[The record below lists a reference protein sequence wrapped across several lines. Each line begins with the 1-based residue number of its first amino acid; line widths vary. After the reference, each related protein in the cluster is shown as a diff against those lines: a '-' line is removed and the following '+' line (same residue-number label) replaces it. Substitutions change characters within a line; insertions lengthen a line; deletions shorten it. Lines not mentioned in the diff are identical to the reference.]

1 MAGAMK
7 ARVNGTEIAYRLDG
21 PETAPV
27 VVLSHSIA
35 TTMDMWRGQVP
46 VLAQQSRVL
55 RYDMRGHGESAVPAG
70 PYNFEMLAADVVG
83 LLDHL
88 KIDRAA
94 FVGISIGGMIGQA
107 LGVKH
112 GQRLRG
118 LVLSNTTSDPP
129 PPEMWDQRIADAEKG
144 GMETQVQST
153 LGRWFT
159 GAYRRA
165 TPAVMDWIA
174 AMIRNTPVN
183 GFAGCG
189 RAIQGLGFANH
200 LRKITAPTLIMTG
213 DQDPGTT
220 VAMAKALSNRIP
232 QSLSK
237 TIKGASHLSAIE
249 KESDFN
255 AQLSAFLPLLP

>member
-1 MAGAMK
+1 MQ
-7 ARVNGTEIAYRLDG
+7 ARVNGTDIAYRLDG
-21 PETAPV
+21 PEAAPV

-46 VLAQQSRVL
+46 ALAQQFRVL
-55 RYDMRGHGESAVPAG
+55 RYDMRGHGESAAPAG
-70 PYNFEMLAADVVG
+70 PYDFEMLAADVVG

-94 FVGISIGGMIGQA
+94 FVGISISGMIGQA

-112 GQRLRG
+112 GHRLRG

-159 GAYRRA
+159 EPYRRA
-165 TPAVMDWIA
+165 NAAVMDWIA

-183 GFAGCG
+183 GFVGCG

-200 LRKITAPTLIMTG
+200 LRNITAPTLIMTG

-220 VAMAKALSNRIP
+220 VAMAKTLSNRIP
-232 QSLSK
+232 QAQMQI
-237 TIKGASHLSAIE
+237 IKGASHLSAIE
-249 KESDFN
+249 KEAAFN
-255 AQLSAFLPLLP
+255 TLLSIYLSATLANP

>member
-1 MAGAMK
+1 
-7 ARVNGTEIAYRLDG
+7 
-21 PETAPV
+21 
-27 VVLSHSIA
+27 
-35 TTMDMWRGQVP
+35 MDMWRGQVP

-55 RYDMRGHGESAVPAG
+55 RYDMRGHGESAAPAG
-70 PYNFEMLAADVVG
+70 PYNFDMLANDVVG

-107 LGVKH
+107 LGVNH

-118 LVLSNTTSDPP
+118 LVLATPP
-129 PPEMWDQRIADAEKG
+129 AIRRRRRCGIERIADAEKG
-144 GMETQVQST
+144 GMESQVQST

-159 GAYRRA
+159 EAYRRA
-165 TPAVMDWIA
+165 NPAVMDWIA
-174 AMIRNTPVN
+174 AMIRNTPVK
-183 GFAGCG
+183 GFVGCG
-189 RAIQGLGFANH
+189 RAIQGLDFANH
-200 LRKITAPTLIMTG
+200 LRKITAPTFIMTG

-220 VAMAKALSNRIP
+220 VAMAKTLSNRIP